1 MLILLI
7 VLIVGRKKEEELE
20 QTEQQRQQQLQD
32 VETKKR
38 GKRSWISWVVALL
51 GALAGCI
58 LFILTEDWT
67 LPMIWIDQWTIWQLI
82 IFAVILVFFVVGLI
96 KSKDTEEVEAY
107 EGAQAQ

>member
-1 MLILLI
+1 LI
-7 VLIVGRKKEEELE
+7 GRTLSFWRSPNAAA
-20 QTEQQRQQQLQD
+20 QIQD

-38 GKRSWISWVVALL
+38 GKRSWIAWVVALL

-96 KSKDTEEVEAY
+96 KST
-107 EGAQAQ
+107 QANDSRGDPMWPPV